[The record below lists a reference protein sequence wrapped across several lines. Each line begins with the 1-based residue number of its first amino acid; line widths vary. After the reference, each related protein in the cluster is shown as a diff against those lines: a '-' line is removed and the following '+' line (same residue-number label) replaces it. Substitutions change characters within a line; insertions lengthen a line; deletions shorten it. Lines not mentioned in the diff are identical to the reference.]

1 VTDDILLDVK
11 HLKTYFFLDEGV
23 SQAVDGMDFSIR
35 RGRTLGLIGESGCGK
50 SVSALSIL
58 RLIPAPPGRII
69 SGEIRFEG
77 RDLLEAS
84 TEEIKRIRGNEISMI
99 FQEPMTSLNP
109 VFTIG
114 DQIMEPILL
123 HQKVEKA
130 RARRA
135 AIEMLELV
143 GIPSP
148 GKRVDE
154 YPHQMS
160 GGMRQRAMIAMALS
174 CRPKLLIA
182 DEPTTALDVTIQAQI
197 LALIKRIK
205 QEIGMA
211 VLMITHDLGVIAET
225 AEDVVVAYAGKAVE
239 AADVITIFRSPA
251 HPYTRALYNSIP
263 RLTDTKKRR
272 LEVVAGLVP
281 NPLEFPPGCRFH
293 PRCRYALGFCRIE
306 EPRMI
311 TLADNHQV
319 RCFMYDPAK
328 KKHFPQPEIE
338 G

>member
-1 VTDDILLDVK
+1 LDDILLEVK

-23 SQAVDGMDFSIR
+23 SQAVDGMDFIIR
-35 RGRTLGLIGESGCGK
+35 RGRTLGMIGESGCGK

-58 RLIPAPPGRII
+58 QLIPVPPGKII

-77 RDLLEAS
+77 QDLLNKS
-84 TEEIKRIRGNEISMI
+84 RDDIKKIRGNEISMI

-123 HQKVEKA
+123 HQGVDKA
-130 RARRA
+130 AARKM
-135 AIEMLELV
+135 AIEMLDLV

-154 YPHQMS
+154 YPHQLS

-205 QEIGMA
+205 KEIGMA

-239 AADVITIFRSPA
+239 SADVVTIFKSPA
-251 HPYTRALYNSIP
+251 HPYTQALYNSIP
-263 RLTDTKKRR
+263 RLTDTAKRR
-272 LEVVAGLVP
+272 LEVVAGTVP

-293 PRCRYALGFCRIE
+293 PRCRYAKDFCRTD
-306 EPRMI
+306 EPRLI
-311 TLADNHQV
+311 PIAENHRV
-319 RCFMYDPAK
+319 RCFMHDPEK
-328 KKHFPQPEIE
+328 GRFF
-338 G
+338 